1 MESSTGTDNSGTS
14 ESSGNTVIFL
24 PYKAAENSSQSL
36 ATSIQSPPT
45 KNTPNYSSNNNWNP
59 VIDRITGQSSKNHQH
74 NNMQQLR
81 NESYYM
87 VNIFIFFS
95 LQEAAIPARMSVNIF
110 YLL

>member
-36 ATSIQSPPT
+36 NTSLQSPPT
-45 KNTPNYSSNNNWNP
+45 KNTPNYASNNWNP
-59 VIDRITGQSSKNHQH
+59 VIDRITGQSSKNHPH
-74 NNMQQLR
+74 NNLQQLR

-87 VNIFIFFS
+87 VSRYFYFFVTLQKTACIF
-95 LQEAAIPARMSVNIF
+95 
-110 YLL
+110 LLLRKYSA